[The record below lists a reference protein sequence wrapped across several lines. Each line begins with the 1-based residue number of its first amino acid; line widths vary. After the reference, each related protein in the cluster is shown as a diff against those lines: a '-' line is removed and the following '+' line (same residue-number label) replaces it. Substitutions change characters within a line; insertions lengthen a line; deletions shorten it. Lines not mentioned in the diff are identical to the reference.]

1 MTNVFNV
8 QVLAEKL
15 TGLNNSQQSIETL
28 SHWCIFHRKKAKQVV
43 ETWEKLFNS
52 SPKEK
57 KVPFLYLA
65 NDILQNSRRKGN
77 EFVNEYWKVLP
88 NVLKGVVEGG
98 DDHEKNIALRLVNI
112 WDERKVFGSR
122 GRALKDEM
130 LGKEPPPLLES
141 NGKSP
146 QPIKIVKKD
155 AHAIRIKLTVGCM
168 PEKIITAFQSVH
180 DDNGDEEVVLNNCK
194 SAVQI
199 MGKLQK
205 NVDETGAQGD
215 LDGSQLATEL
225 DEQETVL
232 KRCVQQ
238 LEAFEASR
246 NSLVLQL
253 KEALQEEESKMEVIC
268 MQLQVARSEVTHA
281 ASLKQKLSSL
291 SLSTNPISRVIPPS
305 AEMGTVSDINQA
317 NLVTT
322 TLMQQ
327 AQQPR
332 TSSVSSLT
340 AEEQHKK
347 AAAEVAAKLA
357 AMTSSAQ
364 MLTSVF
370 SSLAAEAAASMNGSL
385 PTGSFSATT
394 PVFSGEKR
402 PKLDR
407 QIQIPDQGN
416 SYTGQMTQ
424 QSLTSIPLMASQ
436 APVSNLST
444 LTPTNPPQPLFPPLP
459 PVPPPPLPPGQQY
472 MQSSGGMVGVM
483 PFVYGGNTLPPPPLP
498 PPHVLMGLGRPNT
511 PSTPQQQQSPAQ
523 GKQPQLPQLPITS
536 GAYQSGVGFYSQSGS
551 TTSTTP
557 QGIQR

>member
-1 MTNVFNV
+1 MTHAFNI

-65 NDILQNSRRKGN
+65 NDILQNSRRKGS

-88 NVLKGVVEGG
+88 KVLKGVVESG

-122 GRALKDEM
+122 GHALKDEM

-155 AHAIRIKLTVGCM
+155 AHAIRIKLAVGCM

-199 MGKLQK
+199 VGKLQK
-205 NVDETGAQGD
+205 NVEESGGQGD
-215 LDGSQLATEL
+215 LDGSQLASEL
-225 DEQETVL
+225 DEQEIIL

-253 KEALQEEESKMEVIC
+253 KEALQEEESKMEIIC
-268 MQLQVARSEVTHA
+268 AQLQVARSEVTHA
-281 ASLKQKLSSL
+281 ASLKQKLTSLLGSS
-291 SLSTNPISRVIPPS
+291 NPVSRVLPPS
-305 AEMGTVSDINQA
+305 TETGIVGDTNQA
-317 NLVTT
+317 NQVTT
-322 TLMQQ
+322 PMMQQ
-327 AQQPR
+327 PLQPR

-385 PTGSFSATT
+385 TTGSFSAATS
-394 PVFSGEKR
+394 VFSGEKR

-416 SYTGQMTQ
+416 SYTHQP
-424 QSLTSIPLMASQ
+424 LTSIHLMSSQ
-436 APVSNLST
+436 APVSNIST
-444 LTPTNPPQPLFPPLP
+444 MAPTNPPQPLFPPLP

-472 MQSSGGMVGVM
+472 VQSSGGMVGVM
-483 PFVYGGNTLPPPPLP
+483 PFVYGGNALPPPPLP
-498 PPHVLMGLGRPNT
+498 PPHVLMGLARPNT
-511 PSTPQQQQSPAQ
+511 PPTPQQQQSPAQ
-523 GKQPQLPQLPITS
+523 GKQQQLPQPPISS
-536 GAYQSGVGFYSQSGS
+536 GAYQSGVGFYSQPGS
-551 TTSTTP
+551 TSTTTP